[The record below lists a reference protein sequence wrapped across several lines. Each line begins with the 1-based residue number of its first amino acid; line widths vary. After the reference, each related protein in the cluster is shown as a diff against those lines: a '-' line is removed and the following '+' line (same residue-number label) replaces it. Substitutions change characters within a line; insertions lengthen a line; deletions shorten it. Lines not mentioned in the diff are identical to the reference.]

1 MASRN
6 TSDVP
11 KKMQSVFEE
20 ITERTDAFCL
30 EYLDQEYAD
39 VCRRIT
45 TALCRKRP
53 SPVLNGRARTWAAS
67 IVYTAGQINF
77 LSDPSMTPHMTTR
90 ELSEKSGVG
99 TSTMQ
104 AKKKIIQ
111 DALDLFQ
118 LHPDYTVE
126 SMMDEN
132 PLVWMIE
139 VNGLVIDVRMA
150 PREIQ
155 EIAYE
160 KGLIP
165 CIPDDTEPPEAD
177 VENRPSI
184 IEFPSERAR
193 SVKAKNEA
201 RSHDAGATLFDDP
214 EQ

>member
-11 KKMQSVFEE
+11 KKMQPVFEE

-30 EYLDQEYAD
+30 EYLDKEYAD

-45 TALCRKRP
+45 SALCRKRP
-53 SPVLNGRARTWAAS
+53 SPILRGKPRTWAAS
-67 IVYTAGQINF
+67 IIYTAGQINF
-77 LSDPSMTPHMTTR
+77 LSDPYMPPVMTTK

-99 TSTMQ
+99 ASTMQ

-139 VNGLVIDVRMA
+139 VNGLPIDVRMA

-165 CIPDDTEPPEAD
+165 YIPDDTEPSEAD
-177 VENRPSI
+177 GENRPNI

-193 SVKAKNEA
+193 SAKAKNKE
-201 RSHDAGATLFDDP
+201 RSHDAGAALFDDL